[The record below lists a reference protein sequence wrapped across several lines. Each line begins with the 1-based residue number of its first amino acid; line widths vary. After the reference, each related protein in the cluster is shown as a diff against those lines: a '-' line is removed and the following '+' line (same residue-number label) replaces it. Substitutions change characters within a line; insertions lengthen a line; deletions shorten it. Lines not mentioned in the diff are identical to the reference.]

1 MAREEDYKLICIM
14 FYLLLTARAEQRT
27 SEFLVLNWGWGRMQ
41 QERGEGA
48 HMREG
53 RWSKADA

>member
-1 MAREEDYKLICIM
+1 M
-14 FYLLLTARAEQRT
+14 FYLLLTARAEQRI
-27 SEFLVLNWGWGRMQ
+27 SEFLEFLVLNWGWGRMQ

-53 RWSKADA
+53 RWSEADA